1 MAHYNLLFNQ
11 IATHVKS
18 AWNATTITPG
28 RSNKPLPQL
37 PRAVIALESCSREFA
52 GRSVEQTWTWTI
64 AGQFPMPAIN
74 GLDPQELMSQKAEA
88 LIDLLTPF
96 SENSGSLPV
105 SPSPFG
111 TVGYSPQVTEW
122 TPVPL
127 DDEDNAIAITMSFTV
142 RTTVWQ

>member
-64 AGQFPMPAIN
+64 AGQFPMPA
-74 GLDPQELMSQKAEA
+74 

-127 DDEDNAIAITMSFTV
+127 DDEDNAVAITMSFTV